1 MRRREFITLLGGT
14 ASAWPLGARAQQPDP
29 MRRIGVLTGFTL
41 LAIALVQPAAAQ
53 KKAPEAAQAEISGG
67 VVKLGVLTDETGVL
81 SSPSGEG
88 SIEATR
94 MAVEDF
100 GSKAAGK
107 PIEIIHADHQNK
119 TDIGAAIARRW
130 IDVDGVDAI
139 VDVPNSAIALAV
151 QEIAKEKN
159 RVLLVSTAAIVDLTG
174 KACSPVGV
182 HWAWD
187 TYAVASAAK
196 AIVSQGGDS
205 WFFLTAD
212 YAFGHAMQRDATRFI
227 EASGG
232 KVIGSVRHPLGTPDF
247 ASFLLQAQSSH
258 AKIVGFA
265 NGGSDMTNSI
275 KQAAEFGLARGGQRL
290 AAIAA
295 VITDVHAVGLADA
308 QGLLLSTSF
317 YWDRTEESRQ
327 WSKRFFARRG
337 VMPTQMQAGVY
348 SAVTHYLKAVDA
360 LGSDE
365 AKAVVA
371 KMRDMPIHDF
381 FADRGFLRADGR
393 MVHDMH
399 LVEVK
404 KPKELHYPWDYY
416 KILKIIPGEEAFR
429 PMSEGGCPLL
439 AKP

>member
-1 MRRREFITLLGGT
+1 MRDVAHWARSRLANYGG
-14 ASAWPLGARAQQPDP
+14 AEEIAGGGAP
-29 MRRIGVLTGFTL
+29 
-41 LAIALVQPAAAQ
+41 
-53 KKAPEAAQAEISGG
+53 QAEVSGG
-67 VVKLGVLTDETGVL
+67 VVRLGVLTDETGVL
-81 SSPSGEG
+81 SSASGEG
-88 SIEATR
+88 SIEAAR
-94 MAVEDF
+94 LAVEDF
-100 GSKAAGK
+100 GGKAAGR

-151 QEIAKEKN
+151 QELAKEKN
-159 RVLLVSTAAIVDLTG
+159 RVLLVSTAATVDLTG

-182 HWAWD
+182 HWTWD
-187 TYAVASAAK
+187 TYAVAASAAK
-196 AIVSQGGDS
+196 AIVLQRGDS

-212 YAFGHAMQRDATRFI
+212 FAFGHAMQRDATRFI

-232 KVIGSVRHPLGTPDF
+232 KVIGSARHPLGTTDF
-247 ASFLLQAQSSH
+247 ASFLLQAQSSA
-258 AKIVGFA
+258 AKIVGLA
-265 NGGSDMTNSI
+265 TAGSDTTNSI

-290 AAIAA
+290 AAIATT
-295 VITDVHAVGLADA
+295 ITDVHAVGLAGA
-308 QGLLLSTSF
+308 QGLLLATSF

-327 WSKRFFARRG
+327 WSRRSFALRG

-381 FADRGFLRADGR
+381 FADRGLLRADGR
-393 MVHDMH
+393 MVHDMY

-404 KPKELHYPWDYY
+404 KPEESYYPWG
-416 KILKIIPGEEAFR
+416 LLRRRRGHGRWLAVMLSN
-429 PMSEGGCPLL
+429 PMPR
-439 AKP
+439 

>member
-1 MRRREFITLLGGT
+1 MRRREFITLLG
-14 ASAWPLGARAQQPDP
+14 SAATTWAVAARA
-29 MRRIGVLTGFTL
+29 R
-41 LAIALVQPAAAQ
+41 A
-53 KKAPEAAQAEISGG
+53 KISGG

-81 SSPSGEG
+81 SAPSGEG

-100 GSKAAGK
+100 GGKAAGK
-107 PIEIIHADHQNK
+107 PVEIIHADHQNK

-130 IDVDGVDAI
+130 IDTEGVDAI
-139 VDVPNSAIALAV
+139 VDVPNSAIVLAV
-151 QEIAKEKN
+151 QEITKEKN
-159 RVLLVSTAAIVDLTG
+159 RVLLVSTAATADLTG

-182 HWAWD
+182 HWTWD
-187 TYAVASAAK
+187 TYAVAASAAK
-196 AIVSQGGDS
+196 AIVLQGGDS

-232 KVIGSVRHPLGTPDF
+232 KVIGSMRHPLGTADF
-247 ASFLLQAQSSH
+247 ASFLLQAQSSR
-258 AKIVGFA
+258 AKIVAFA

-308 QGLLLSTSF
+308 QGLLLATSF

-360 LGSDE
+360 LGSVE

-381 FADRGFLRADGR
+381 FAARGFLRADGR
-393 MVHDMH
+393 MVHDMY

-404 KPKELHYPWDYY
+404 KPDESHHPWDYY
-416 KILKIIPGEEAFR
+416 KILKTIPGEEAFR
-429 PMSEGGCPLL
+429 PLSEGGCPLL